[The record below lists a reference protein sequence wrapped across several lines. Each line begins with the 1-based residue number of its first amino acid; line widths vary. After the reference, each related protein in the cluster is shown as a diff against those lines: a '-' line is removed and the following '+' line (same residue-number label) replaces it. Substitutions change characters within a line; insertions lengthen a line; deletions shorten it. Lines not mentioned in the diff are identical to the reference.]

1 MPKGLLRVYLGA
13 APGVGKTYAML
24 TEGARRA
31 SRGTSVVV
39 GYVETHGRPQ
49 TEAQVQGLQVIPRRR
64 VEYRGAVLEEM
75 DVDAV
80 IAAHPTVVLVDEL
93 AHTNAPGS
101 KNEKRWQDIA
111 ELLDAGITVVTTV
124 NIQHLESL
132 GDVVESITGVRQ
144 RETIPD
150 TVVRRAEQVQLV
162 DMTPEALRRR
172 MAHGN
177 IYAPDK
183 VDAALSHFFRIG
195 NLTALRELALL
206 WLADRV
212 DERLEQ
218 YRSEQGISAAWP
230 TRDRTV
236 VALTGGPEGGTLLR
250 RGARIAAKG
259 AGGELRAVYVA
270 RSDGLSG
277 ASPASLAQLRQLT
290 ESLGGTFQVVTG
302 DDVAAAILQYATS
315 VNASRIILG
324 KSRHRA
330 LTSVVRRPV
339 SDAVIEGSGD
349 IDVQVVTHE
358 RAAGAGRRRL
368 LPRLDGPDPVLR
380 GTRRTNA
387 GGGRALAG
395 PVILTALL
403 AQTRQWHSL
412 PTELMLFLMLTV
424 AVALVGGIRPA
435 VPAAILGSVLLN
447 YYFAPP
453 LYTFT
458 VASGENV
465 FAVAMFVLTAIAVA
479 SVVSLAARQTARAA
493 RARAEADV
501 LSGLADT
508 LLATE
513 NADDEIPALL
523 DEAIVTFGLRGASLL
538 RRDDADSPW
547 QLVAGRRE
555 SPLTLEAGT
564 DAAMVGDNV
573 ALVVDGDSLSASEH
587 GLLVAFAAHAA
598 ARLDREELSAEAKQA
613 RALAEGTRARTA
625 LLRAVAHALR
635 TPLAGITAAV
645 AHPLRTPRPGNK
657 AAVSSLRS
665 DDVEWSDEDEAE
677 LLATIEESADR
688 LDSLV
693 GNLLDMSRLQ
703 SDSLTLLTREVG
715 IEEVLPAIW
724 TALPDADLA
733 FDFACDDTD
742 ATPTALADP
751 GLLERVLANLVEN
764 AVRHSRGGPVT
775 VGVSGV
781 HTPDGDRLQ
790 VHVRD
795 HGPGVP
801 QEQRDAMF
809 KPFQRMGDAPAGNGV
824 GLGLAVAR
832 GLTEAMGGT
841 LTAEDTPGG
850 GLTMIV
856 DLPAAQPV
864 SSDEVIS

>member
-49 TEAQVQGLQVIPRRR
+49 TQAQLQGLQVIPRRR

-101 KNEKRWQDIA
+101 RNEKRWQDIA
-111 ELLDAGITVVTTV
+111 ELLDAGITVITTV

-177 IYAPDK
+177 IYAPAK

-218 YRSEQGISAAWP
+218 YRSEQGISAVWP

-277 ASPASLAQLRQLT
+277 ASPAALTQLRQLT
-290 ESLGGTFQVVTG
+290 ESLGGSFQIVTG

-315 VNASRIILG
+315 VNASRIVLG

-330 LTSVVRRPV
+330 MTSAVRRSV

-358 RAAGAGRRRL
+358 RAAGARRRRL
-368 LPRLDGPDPVLR
+368 LPRTDGPDPVLL
-380 GTRRTNA
+380 GTRRTVA
-387 GGGRALAG
+387 GWTLAIAG

-403 AQTRQWHSL
+403 AHTRQWHSL

-435 VPAAILGSVLLN
+435 VPAALLGSVLLN

-508 LLATE
+508 LLAAE
-513 NADDEIPALL
+513 SADEEISALL
-523 DEAIVTFGLRGASLL
+523 EEAIVTFGLRGASLL
-538 RRDDADSPW
+538 RRDDAGSPW
-547 QLVAGRRE
+547 QVVAGRRD
-555 SPLTLEAGT
+555 SPLTPEDGT
-564 DAAMVGDNV
+564 DAALIGDSV
-573 ALVVDGDSLSASEH
+573 ALVVDGDPLSASEH

-598 ARLDREELSAEAKQA
+598 ARLDREALSAEARQA
-613 RALAEGTRARTA
+613 RSLAEGNRARTA
-625 LLRAVAHALR
+625 LLSAVSHDLR
-635 TPLAGITAAV
+635 TPLAGI
-645 AHPLRTPRPGNK
+645 K
-657 AAVSSLRS
+657 AAVTSLRS

-724 TALPDADLA
+724 TALPEADLA
-733 FDFACDDTD
+733 FDFACGDTD
-742 ATPTALADP
+742 APPTALADP

-801 QEQRDAMF
+801 QEQREAMF
-809 KPFQRMGDAPAGNGV
+809 KPFQRMSDAPAGNGI

-864 SSDEVIS
+864 AGDEVIS

>member
-1 MPKGLLRVYLGA
+1 MPKGQLRVYLGA

-31 SRGTSVVV
+31 ARGTSVVV

-49 TEAQVQGLQVIPRRR
+49 TEAQVLGLDVIPRRR
-64 VEYRGAVLEEM
+64 VDYRGAVLEEM
-75 DVDAV
+75 DTDAV
-80 IAAHPTVVLVDEL
+80 IAAHPTVALVDEL

-101 KNEKRWQDIA
+101 RNDKRWQDIA
-111 ELLDAGITVVTTV
+111 QLLEAGITVITTV

-150 TVVRRAEQVQLV
+150 AVLRAADQVQLV

-183 VDAALSHFFRIG
+183 VDAALSHFFRVG

-212 DERLEQ
+212 DEKLEQ
-218 YRSEQGISAAWP
+218 YRSAQGISTVWP

-236 VALTGGPEGGTLLR
+236 VALTGGPEGATLLR
-250 RGARIAAKG
+250 RGARLAAKG
-259 AGGELRAVYVA
+259 AGGELKALYVA

-277 ASPASLAQLRQLT
+277 ASPAALTQLRQLT
-290 ESLGGTFQVVTG
+290 ESLGGTFQIVTG
-302 DDVAAAILQYATS
+302 DDVAAAILQYAQS
-315 VNASRIILG
+315 INAARIVLG
-324 KSRHRA
+324 QSRHRPVA
-330 LTSVVRRPV
+330 SLLRRSV
-339 SDAVIEGSGD
+339 SDAVIDGSGD
-349 IDVQVVTHE
+349 IDVNVVTHE
-358 RAAGAGRRRL
+358 RAVSQRRRG
-368 LPRLDGPDPVLR
+368 LPRLDRSDSALL
-380 GTRRTNA
+380 GTRRTIA
-387 GGGRALAG
+387 GWVLALAG
-395 PVILTALL
+395 PPALTAVL
-403 AQTRQWHSL
+403 ANTRDYHSFA
-412 PTELMLFLMLTV
+412 TELMLYLMLTV

-435 VPAAILGSVLLN
+435 VPAALLGSVLLN

-458 VASGENV
+458 VSSGENV
-465 FAVAMFVLTAIAVA
+465 FAVVMFVLTAIAVA

-508 LLATE
+508 LLA
-513 NADDEIPALL
+513 ADREGQAVLPALL
-523 DEAIVTFGLRGASLL
+523 DQAVATFSLRGASLL
-538 RRDDADSPW
+538 RREAPSDPWTVVAAEGDAPSTPEEATDSS
-547 QLVAGRRE
+547 LI
-555 SPLTLEAGT
+555 
-564 DAAMVGDNV
+564 GDTV
-573 ALVVDGDSLSASEH
+573 ALAVNGPPLSASEH

-598 ARLDREELSAEAKQA
+598 ARLDREALSAAASRA
-613 RALAEGTRARTA
+613 RALAEGNRARTA
-625 LLRAVAHALR
+625 LLSAVSHDLR
-635 TPLAGITAAV
+635 TPLAGI
-645 AHPLRTPRPGNK
+645 K
-657 AAVSSLRS
+657 AAVTSLRS
-665 DDVEWSDEDEAE
+665 DDVEWSEEDEAE
-677 LLATIEESADR
+677 LLETIEESADR

-693 GNLLDMSRLQ
+693 GNLLDMSRLE

-724 TALPDADLA
+724 TALPDADLS
-733 FDFACDDTD
+733 FEFADD
-742 ATPTALADP
+742 APTAYADP

-764 AVRHSRGGPVT
+764 AVRHSDGKPVT

-781 HTPDGDRLQ
+781 HTPDTGDRLQ

-801 QEQRDAMF
+801 EAQREAMF
-809 KPFQRMGDAPAGNGV
+809 APFQRMGDAPAGNGV

-864 SSDEVIS
+864 SPEPKEMS

>member
-1 MPKGLLRVYLGA
+1 MPKGQLRVYLGA

-49 TEAQVQGLQVIPRRR
+49 TQAQVQGLRVIPRRR

-80 IAAHPTVVLVDEL
+80 IAAHPGVALVDEL

-101 KNEKRWQDIA
+101 RNEKRWQDIA
-111 ELLDAGITVVTTV
+111 ELLDAGITVITTV

-150 TVVRRAEQVQLV
+150 TVVRRAQQVQLV

-177 IYAPDK
+177 IYHPSK

-218 YRSEQGISAAWP
+218 YRTEQGISAAWP

-277 ASPASLAQLRQLT
+277 ASPASLARLRQLT
-290 ESLGGTFQVVTG
+290 ESLGGTFQIVTG

-315 VNASRIILG
+315 VNASRVVLG

-330 LTSVVRRPV
+330 LTSVVRRSV
-339 SDAVIEGSGD
+339 SDAVIEASGA
-349 IDVQVVTHE
+349 IDVQIVTHE
-358 RAAGAGRRRL
+358 RAAGAGRRL
-368 LPRLDGPDPVLR
+368 LPRVDGPDPVLL
-380 GTRRTNA
+380 GTRRTFTGWLLA
-387 GGGRALAG
+387 IAG
-395 PVILTALL
+395 PVLLTALL
-403 AQTRQWHSL
+403 AQTRHWHSL

-435 VPAAILGSVLLN
+435 VPAALLGSVLLN
-447 YYFAPP
+447 YFFAPP

-479 SVVSLAARQTARAA
+479 SVVSIAARQTARAA

-508 LLATE
+508 LLA
-513 NADDEIPALL
+513 AGSAGDEELPALL
-523 DEAIVTFGLRGASLL
+523 DEAIATFGLRGASLL
-538 RRDDADSPW
+538 RREDPESPW
-547 QLVAGRRE
+547 QQVAGRRE
-555 SPLTLEAGT
+555 SPLSPDDGT
-564 DAAMVGDNV
+564 DAALVGDTV
-573 ALVVDGDSLSASEH
+573 ALVVNGERLSASEH

-598 ARLDREELSAEAKQA
+598 ARLDREALSVQAQQA
-613 RALAEGTRARTA
+613 RVLAEGNRARTA
-625 LLRAVAHALR
+625 LLSAVSHDLR
-635 TPLAGITAAV
+635 TPLAGI
-645 AHPLRTPRPGNK
+645 K
-657 AAVSSLRS
+657 AAVSSLRTEE
-665 DDVEWSDEDEAE
+665 VQWSDEDEAE

-742 ATPTALADP
+742 APPTALADA

-764 AVRHSRGGPVT
+764 AVRHSGGGPVT

-781 HTPDGDRLQ
+781 HTATGDRLQ

-801 QEQRDAMF
+801 QEQREAMF
-809 KPFQRMGDAPAGNGV
+809 QPFQRMGDAPAGNGV

-856 DLPAAQPV
+856 DLPAAHPV
-864 SSDEVIS
+864 SHDEVVS

>member
-1 MPKGLLRVYLGA
+1 MPKGQLRVYLGA

-49 TEAQVQGLQVIPRRR
+49 TEAQLQGLDVIARRR

-101 KNEKRWQDIA
+101 RNEKRWQDIA
-111 ELLDAGITVVTTV
+111 ELLDAGIAVVTTV

-177 IYAPDK
+177 IYHPSK

-250 RGARIAAKG
+250 RAARIAAKG

-277 ASPASLAQLRQLT
+277 ASPAALTKLRQLT
-290 ESLGGTFQVVTG
+290 ESLGGTFQIVTG

-315 VNASRIILG
+315 VNASRIVLG

-330 LTSVVRRPV
+330 LTSVVRWPV
-339 SDAVIEGSGD
+339 SDAVIEGSGE

-358 RAAGAGRRRL
+358 RAAGARRRRL
-368 LPRLDGPDPVLR
+368 LPRVDGPEPALLGR
-380 GTRRTNA
+380 RRTIA
-387 GGGRALAG
+387 GWMLAIAG
-395 PVILTALL
+395 PVLLTALL
-403 AQTRQWHSL
+403 AQTRHWHSL

-424 AVALVGGIRPA
+424 AVALVGGLRPA

-479 SVVSLAARQTARAA
+479 SVVSIAARQTARAA

-508 LLATE
+508 LLA
-513 NADDEIPALL
+513 ADDELPALL
-523 DEAIVTFGLRGASLL
+523 DEAIATFGLRGASLL
-538 RRDDADSPW
+538 RRDDAESPW
-547 QLVAGRRE
+547 QLVAGRKE
-555 SPLTLEAGT
+555 SPLTPDAGT
-564 DAAMVGDNV
+564 DAALVGDTV
-573 ALVVDGDSLSASEH
+573 ALVVAGDPLSASEH

-598 ARLDREELSAEAKQA
+598 ARLDREALTAEARQA
-613 RALAEGTRARTA
+613 RSLAEGNRARTA
-625 LLRAVAHALR
+625 LLSAVSHDLR
-635 TPLAGITAAV
+635 TPLAGI
-645 AHPLRTPRPGNK
+645 K

-733 FDFACDDTD
+733 FEFAGDDT
-742 ATPTALADP
+742 APPPTALADP

-764 AVRHSRGGPVT
+764 AVRHSGGSTVT

-809 KPFQRMGDAPAGNGV
+809 APFQRMGDAPAGNGV

-864 SSDEVIS
+864 SSDEVVS

>member
-1 MPKGLLRVYLGA
+1 MPKGQLRVYLGA

-31 SRGTSVVV
+31 ARGTSVVV

-49 TEAQVQGLQVIPRRR
+49 TQAQLQGLQVIPRRR

-101 KNEKRWQDIA
+101 PKVKRWQDIA
-111 ELLDAGITVVTTV
+111 ELLDAGITVITTV

-177 IYAPDK
+177 IYHPSK

-277 ASPASLAQLRQLT
+277 ASPAALTQLRQLT
-290 ESLGGTFQVVTG
+290 ESLGGTFQIVTG

-315 VNASRIILG
+315 VNASRIVLG

-330 LTSVVRRPV
+330 LSSLVRRPV

-358 RAAGAGRRRL
+358 RAAGARRRRL
-368 LPRLDGPDPVLR
+368 LPRIDGPDPVLL
-380 GTRRTNA
+380 GTRRTIA
-387 GGGRALAG
+387 GWVLAIAG
-395 PVILTALL
+395 PVLLTGLL

-447 YYFAPP
+447 YFFAPP

-508 LLATE
+508 LLAAE
-513 NADDEIPALL
+513 SADEEIPALL

-538 RRDDADSPW
+538 RREDDEGPW
-547 QLVAGRRE
+547 RLVAGRRE
-555 SPLTLEAGT
+555 SPLEPGDGT
-564 DAAMVGDNV
+564 DTAMVGENV
-573 ALVVDGDSLSASEH
+573 ALVVNGERLSASEH

-598 ARLDREELSAEAKQA
+598 ARLDREALSAEAKQA
-613 RALAEGTRARTA
+613 RALAEGNRARTA
-625 LLRAVAHALR
+625 LLSAVSHDLR
-635 TPLAGITAAV
+635 TPLAGI
-645 AHPLRTPRPGNK
+645 K

-733 FDFACDDTD
+733 FDFACGDDD
-742 ATPTALADP
+742 APPTALADP

-781 HTPDGDRLQ
+781 RTPDGDRLQ

-801 QEQRDAMF
+801 QEQREAMF

>member
-1 MPKGLLRVYLGA
+1 MPKGQLRVYLGA

-49 TEAQVQGLQVIPRRR
+49 TEAQLMGLDVIPRRR
-64 VEYRGAVLEEM
+64 MEYRGAVLEEM
-75 DVDAV
+75 DTDAV
-80 IAAHPTVVLVDEL
+80 IAAHPTVALVDEL
-93 AHTNAPGS
+93 AHTNTPGS
-101 KNEKRWQDIA
+101 RNEKRWQDIV
-111 ELLDAGITVVTTV
+111 ELLEAGITVITTV

-150 TVVRRAEQVQLV
+150 AVLRAADQVQLV

-177 IYAPDK
+177 IYAPAK
-183 VDAALSHFFRIG
+183 VDAALSHFFRVG

-212 DERLEQ
+212 DEKLEQ
-218 YRSEQGISAAWP
+218 YRSAQGISTVWP

-236 VALTGGPEGGTLLR
+236 VALTGGPEGTTLLR
-250 RGARIAAKG
+250 RGARLAAKG
-259 AGGELRAVYVA
+259 AGGELKALYVA

-277 ASPASLAQLRQLT
+277 ASPAALTQLRQLT
-290 ESLGGTFQVVTG
+290 ESLGGTFQIVTG
-302 DDVAAAILQYATS
+302 DDVAAAILQYAQS
-315 VNASRIILG
+315 INAARIVLG
-324 KSRHRA
+324 QSRHRPIA
-330 LTSVVRRPV
+330 SLFRRSV
-339 SDAVIEGSGD
+339 SDAVIDGSGD
-349 IDVQVVTHE
+349 IDVNVVTHE
-358 RAAGAGRRRL
+358 RAAGAQRRRG
-368 LPRLDGPDPVLR
+368 LPRLDRSDSALLGK
-380 GTRRTNA
+380 RRTIA
-387 GGGRALAG
+387 GWVLALAG
-395 PVILTALL
+395 PPALTAVL
-403 AQTRQWHSL
+403 ANTRDYHSFA
-412 PTELMLFLMLTV
+412 TELMLYLMLTV

-435 VPAAILGSVLLN
+435 VPAALLGSVLLN

-458 VASGENV
+458 VSSGENV
-465 FAVAMFVLTAIAVA
+465 FAVVMFVLTAIAVA

-508 LLATE
+508 LLA
-513 NADDEIPALL
+513 ADDELPALL
-523 DEAIVTFGLRGASLL
+523 DEAVSTFGLRGASLL
-538 RRDDADSPW
+538 RRETPSDPWTVVYSDGDAPSTPED
-547 QLVAGRRE
+547 A
-555 SPLTLEAGT
+555 T
-564 DAAMVGDNV
+564 DASVIGDTV
-573 ALVVDGDSLSASEH
+573 ALAVNGAPLSASEH

-598 ARLDREELSAEAKQA
+598 ARMDRDALTAAASQA
-613 RALAEGTRARTA
+613 RALAEGNRARTA
-625 LLRAVAHALR
+625 LLSAVSHDLR
-635 TPLAGITAAV
+635 TPLAGI
-645 AHPLRTPRPGNK
+645 K
-657 AAVSSLRS
+657 AAVTSLRS
-665 DDVEWSDEDEAE
+665 DDVEWSEQDEAD
-677 LLATIEESADR
+677 LLETIEESADR

-693 GNLLDMSRLQ
+693 GNLLDMSRLE

-724 TALPDADLA
+724 TALPDADLS
-733 FDFACDDTD
+733 FEFADD
-742 ATPTALADP
+742 APTAMADP

-764 AVRHSRGGPVT
+764 AVRHSDGTPVT

-801 QEQRDAMF
+801 EAQREKMF
-809 KPFQRMGDAPAGNGV
+809 APFQRMGDAPAGNGV

-841 LTAEDTPGG
+841 ITAEDTPGG

-864 SSDEVIS
+864 SPDAKEMS

>member
-1 MPKGLLRVYLGA
+1 MPKGQLRVYLGA

-49 TEAQVQGLQVIPRRR
+49 TEAQVQGLRVIPRRR

-101 KNEKRWQDIA
+101 KNSKRWQDIA
-111 ELLDAGITVVTTV
+111 ELLDAGITVITTV

-177 IYAPDK
+177 IYHPSK
-183 VDAALSHFFRIG
+183 VDAALSHFFRVG

-250 RGARIAAKG
+250 RGARIAARG

-277 ASPASLAQLRQLT
+277 ASPAALTQLRQLT
-290 ESLGGTFQVVTG
+290 ESLGGTFQIVTG

-330 LTSVVRRPV
+330 LTSLVRWPV

-368 LPRLDGPDPVLR
+368 LPRIDGPDPALLGR
-380 GTRRTNA
+380 RRTVA
-387 GGGRALAG
+387 GWVLAIAG

-435 VPAAILGSVLLN
+435 VPAALLGSVLLN

-508 LLATE
+508 LLAAE
-513 NADDEIPALL
+513 SADEEIPALL

-555 SPLTLEAGT
+555 SPLTPEDGT
-564 DAAMVGDNV
+564 DAAMVGDTV
-573 ALVVDGDSLSASEH
+573 ALVVDGDRLSASEH

-598 ARLDREELSAEAKQA
+598 ARLDREALSAEAKQA
-613 RALAEGTRARTA
+613 RALAEGNRARTA
-625 LLRAVAHALR
+625 LLSAVSHDLR
-635 TPLAGITAAV
+635 TPLAGI
-645 AHPLRTPRPGNK
+645 K

-801 QEQRDAMF
+801 QEQREAMF
-809 KPFQRMGDAPAGNGV
+809 KPFQRMGDAPAGNGI

>member
-24 TEGARRA
+24 TEGVRRA

-49 TEAQVQGLQVIPRRR
+49 TEAQVQGLQVIPRRK

-111 ELLDAGITVVTTV
+111 ELLDAGITVITTV

-150 TVVRRAEQVQLV
+150 GVVRRAEQVQLV

-177 IYAPDK
+177 IYHPSK

-290 ESLGGTFQVVTG
+290 ESLGGTFQIVTG

-330 LTSVVRRPV
+330 LTSVVRWPV

-368 LPRLDGPDPVLR
+368 LPRIDGPDPVLL
-380 GTRRTNA
+380 GKRRTIA
-387 GGGRALAG
+387 GWVLAIAG

-435 VPAAILGSVLLN
+435 VPAALLGSVLLN

-513 NADDEIPALL
+513 NTDDEIPALL

-538 RRDDADSPW
+538 RRDDADAPW

-555 SPLTLEAGT
+555 SPLSPEDGS

-598 ARLDREELSAEAKQA
+598 ARLDREALSAEAKQA
-613 RALAEGTRARTA
+613 RALAEGNRARTA
-625 LLRAVAHALR
+625 LLSAVSHDLR
-635 TPLAGITAAV
+635 TPLAGI
-645 AHPLRTPRPGNK
+645 K

-775 VGVSGV
+775 VGVSGA

-801 QEQRDAMF
+801 QEQREAMF

-864 SSDEVIS
+864 SSDEVVS

>member
-64 VEYRGAVLEEM
+64 AEYRGAVLEEM

-80 IAAHPTVVLVDEL
+80 IAAHPTVALVDEL
-93 AHTNAPGS
+93 AHTNAPDS
-101 KNEKRWQDIA
+101 RNEKRWQDIA
-111 ELLDAGITVVTTV
+111 ELLDAGITVITTV

-212 DERLEQ
+212 DEKLEQ

-290 ESLGGTFQVVTG
+290 ESLGGTFQIVTG

-315 VNASRIILG
+315 VNASRIVLG

-330 LTSVVRRPV
+330 LSTVVRRPV
-339 SDAVIEGSGD
+339 SDAVVEGSGD

-358 RAAGAGRRRL
+358 RAAGSRRRRG
-368 LPRLDGPDPVLR
+368 LPRVDGTDSALL
-380 GTRRTNA
+380 GQRRTIA
-387 GGGRALAG
+387 GWVLAVAG
-395 PVILTALL
+395 PVLLTAAL
-403 AQTRQWHSL
+403 AHTRQWHSM
-412 PTELMLFLMLTV
+412 PTELMLYLVLTV
-424 AVALVGGIRPA
+424 VVALVGGLRPA
-435 VPAAILGSVLLN
+435 VPAALLGSVLLN
-447 YYFAPP
+447 YYFTPP
-453 LYTFT
+453 MFTFT
-458 VASGENV
+458 IASGENA
-465 FAVAMFVLTAIAVA
+465 FAVAMFVLTAIAVSA
-479 SVVSLAARQTARAA
+479 VVSIAARQTARAA

-501 LSGLADT
+501 LSSLADT
-508 LLATE
+508 LLTAE
-513 NADDEIPALL
+513 DELPALL
-523 DEAIVTFGLRGASLL
+523 EQAVATFGLRGASLL
-538 RRDDADSPW
+538 RRDTPDDPW
-547 QLVAGRRE
+547 SVVAGRGE
-555 SPLTLEAGT
+555 SPLTPEDGT
-564 DAAMVGDNV
+564 DTAPVGDNV
-573 ALVVDGDSLSASEH
+573 ALVVNGDRLSASEH

-598 ARLDREELSAEAKQA
+598 ARLDREALSAEAKQA
-613 RALAEGTRARTA
+613 RALAEGNRARTA
-625 LLRAVAHALR
+625 LLSAVSHDLR
-635 TPLAGITAAV
+635 TPLAGI
-645 AHPLRTPRPGNK
+645 K

-733 FDFACDDTD
+733 FDFAED
-742 ATPTALADP
+742 APTALADP

-795 HGPGVP
+795 HGLGVP
-801 QEQRDAMF
+801 QEQREAMF

-856 DLPAAQPV
+856 DLPAAHPV
-864 SSDEVIS
+864 SSGEVVS